1 MERADEIACAE
12 PPLSGADVRHRAV
25 KGAAILVSR
34 GALIKMIGFG
44 GNVVLARLLVP
55 RDFGLVA
62 FGSTIMFMT
71 NFIGDGGMGA
81 ALLRRARAPTR
92 TELGAVNGL
101 QLAVALLVLSL
112 SAAAAVPL
120 GSDALVTTVM
130 VSALPI
136 TALRTPSAI
145 MLERQLSY
153 GPMALVDIAEVV
165 SYYSWAIPGVI
176 LGAGVWALAT
186 GTVVRAVCGTATI
199 MFFTPVGIVLP
210 RINLAVM
217 RPLWRFGA
225 RVQAAR
231 LSGLARDQGI
241 NIATAGLAGVADLGV
256 WSLAGRLMS
265 VPALLLDTLW
275 NVSYPAISRLRDAGE
290 DVTGVVVRS
299 VRLTAIGIGVLLVP
313 LIASAP
319 AMVPTVFGPQWH
331 GAVDVVT
338 LLPLGILVMGPVSV
352 STSGFLYSIGDAG
365 AVLRAVVAS
374 AIVNLTVGVAL
385 LALFGI
391 TGLAA
396 GTALAYLTEAR
407 FLAQATR
414 RHVQTRLFATSGPVM
429 LSAAAIA
436 LSVNAA
442 VRLAPPTLLPAL
454 AAAALSLLV
463 FFGWVALIANAD
475 LRLLLRTAQNLM
487 RRRSTPTPERPHE
500 RADERPRQVHRA
512 PQVTPG
518 RLPER
523 PGQSPRL
530 VHRTP
535 HMTAPGRPPERSG
548 QSPRQVHRAP
558 QITPAQGG

>member
-1 MERADEIACAE
+1 
-12 PPLSGADVRHRAV
+12 
-25 KGAAILVSR
+25 
-34 GALIKMIGFG
+34 
-44 GNVVLARLLVP
+44 
-55 RDFGLVA
+55 
-62 FGSTIMFMT
+62 
-71 NFIGDGGMGA
+71 
-81 ALLRRARAPTR
+81 
-92 TELGAVNGL
+92 
-101 QLAVALLVLSL
+101 VALLVLSL

>member
-463 FFGWVALIANAD
+463 FCGWVALIANAD

>member
-25 KGAAILVSR
+25 RGAAILVSR

-44 GNVVLARLLVP
+44 GNIVLARLLVP

-487 RRRSTPTPERPHE
+487 RRRTTPTPERPHE

>member
-1 MERADEIACAE
+1 MDVSLERADDTACAE
-12 PPLSGADVRHRAV
+12 PSLSGADVRHRAV
-25 KGAAILVSR
+25 RGAAILVSR
-34 GALIKMIGFG
+34 GALIKLIGFG

-71 NFIGDGGMGA
+71 NFLGDGGMGA
-81 ALLRRARAPTR
+81 ALLRRARAPSR

-101 QLAVALLVLSL
+101 QLAVALLVLL
-112 SAAAAVPL
+112 ISALAAVPL

-165 SYYSWAIPGVI
+165 SYYSWAVPGVI

-265 VPALLLDTLW
+265 IPALLLDTLW

-331 GAVDVVT
+331 GVVDVVT

-352 STSGFLYSIGDAG
+352 STSGFLYSIGEAG

-374 AIVNLTVGVAL
+374 AIVNLTVGVGL

-396 GTALAYLTEAR
+396 GTSLAYLTEAR
-407 FLAQATR
+407 FLAHATR
-414 RHVQTRLFATSGPVM
+414 RHVQTRLFVTSGPVM
-429 LSAAAIA
+429 VSAAAIA
-436 LSVNAA
+436 LSINAA

-454 AAAALSLLV
+454 AAGALSLLV
-463 FFGWVALIANAD
+463 FCGWVALIANAD
-475 LRLLLRTAQNLM
+475 LRLLLRTAQNVM
-487 RRRSTPTPERPHE
+487 RLRPTPTPERPHE
-500 RADERPRQVHRA
+500 RTARRPRQVHRA
-512 PQVTPG
+512 PQVT
-518 RLPER
+518 
-523 PGQSPRL
+523 
-530 VHRTP
+530 
-535 HMTAPGRPPERSG
+535 PGRPPERSG

-558 QITPAQGG
+558 QVTPARGG

>member
-1 MERADEIACAE
+1 MHVSMGPADSAACVE
-12 PPLSGADVRHRAV
+12 PSLSGTEVRRRAV
-25 KGAAILVSR
+25 KGAAVLVSR
-34 GALIKMIGFG
+34 GALIKLIGFG

-81 ALLRRARAPTR
+81 ALLRRPQAPTR

-101 QLAVALLVLSL
+101 QLAVALLVLAL
-112 SAAAAVPL
+112 SGAAAVAL

-153 GPMALVDIAEVV
+153 RPMALVDIAEVV

-210 RINLAVM
+210 RINVAVM

-241 NIATAGLAGVADLGV
+241 NIATAGLAGVAELGV

-265 VPALLLDTLW
+265 IPALLLDTLW

-319 AMVPTVFGPQWH
+319 AMVPSVFGPQWH
-331 GAVDVVT
+331 GVIDVAT
-338 LLPLGILVMGPVSV
+338 LLALGLLVLGPVSV
-352 STSGFLYSIGDAG
+352 STSGFLYSIGEAG

-374 AIVNLTVGVAL
+374 AILNLTVGVGL

-396 GTALAYLTEAR
+396 GTSLAYLTEAG

-414 RHVQTRLFATSGPVM
+414 RHVHTRLLATSRPVM
-429 LSAAAIA
+429 VSAAAIG
-436 LSVNAA
+436 LSINAA
-442 VRLAPPTLLPAL
+442 LRLAPPTLLSAL
-454 AAAALSLLV
+454 AAVALSLLV
-463 FFGWVALIANAD
+463 FCGSVALIANAD
-475 LRLLLRTAQNLM
+475 LRLLLHTAQSLM
-487 RRRSTPTPERPHE
+487 RRRPTPAPERPRE
-500 RADERPRQVHRA
+500 RTDRRPRQVYRAPQVTSGRSPERPSQSPRQVHRA
-512 PQVTPG
+512 PQVTPA
-518 RLPER
+518 R
-523 PGQSPRL
+523 
-530 VHRTP
+530 
-535 HMTAPGRPPERSG
+535 
-548 QSPRQVHRAP
+548 
-558 QITPAQGG
+558 GG